1 MKLPSM
7 NLSVKMHQKISG
19 FREKKFAIIGVKVYA
34 AGYYVNESILSG
46 LSAWKGRSADE
57 IQRDSSL
64 FSSIF
69 QGNELLKMIA
79 FFIHI

>member
-1 MKLPSM
+1 ML
-7 NLSVKMHQKISG
+7 LDFLLWGFLYFLSG

-34 AGYYVNESILSG
+34 AGLYVNESILTG
-46 LSAWKGRSADE
+46 LTAWKGKSADE

-69 QGNELLKMIA
+69 QGNELMIC
-79 FFIHI
+79 